1 MSFTS
6 PFGNIIEPDF
16 NPNSSQ
22 LPQNQKAKA
31 TAQPSQS
38 QSQSPKPKPMAL
50 PEPTS
55 PEAFSI
61 PDFNAMIKPVLF
73 AAPKAETATAEYT
86 PEPFTILQAQ
96 TPAPYMPVPFAM
108 SEAQAPMPAYIP
120 FAMPMAQALPVALPQ
135 PIQLPQ
141 LPQQVQNPNR
151 LIFV

>member
-1 MSFTS
+1 MTFTS

-31 TAQPSQS
+31 MAQPSQS
-38 QSQSPKPKPMAL
+38 QSSKPKPMAL

-55 PEAFSI
+55 PEAFST

-73 AAPKAETATAEYT
+73 AAPKIETATAEYT

-96 TPAPYMPVPFAM
+96 TPAVYMPVPFAM
-108 SEAQAPMPAYIP
+108 PEAQAPMPAY
-120 FAMPMAQALPVALPQ
+120 MPMAQAWPVALPQ

-141 LPQQVQNPNR
+141 LPQQIQNPNR

>member
-6 PFGNIIEPDF
+6 PFGNIIEPNF

-38 QSQSPKPKPMAL
+38 QSQSSKPKPMAL

-55 PEAFSI
+55 PEAFST

-73 AAPKAETATAEYT
+73 AAPKTETATAEYT

-96 TPAPYMPVPFAM
+96 TPAPYIPVPFAM
-108 SEAQAPMPAYIP
+108 PQAQTP
-120 FAMPMAQALPVALPQ
+120 FAIPMAQALPVALPQ
-135 PIQLPQ
+135 LIQLPQ